1 MKILRLSGM
10 TCVSTLVMKSIT
22 GLTENDMKPVKPH
35 ATPRSR
41 DPELGPLWV
50 ITIAMGA
57 FFIIAGAVI
66 MIG

>member
-1 MKILRLSGM
+1 
-10 TCVSTLVMKSIT
+10 MKSP
-22 GLTENDMKPVKPH
+22 TENIMKR
-35 ATPRSR
+35 ATHHTKSKSR

-66 MIG
+66 MLG

>member
-1 MKILRLSGM
+1 MKLI
-10 TCVSTLVMKSIT
+10 
-22 GLTENDMKPVKPH
+22 KPH
-35 ATPRSR
+35 ASPRSR